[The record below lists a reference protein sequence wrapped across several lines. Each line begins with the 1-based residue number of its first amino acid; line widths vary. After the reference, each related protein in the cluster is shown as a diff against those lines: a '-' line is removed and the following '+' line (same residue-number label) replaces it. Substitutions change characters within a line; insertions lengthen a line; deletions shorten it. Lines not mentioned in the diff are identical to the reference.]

1 MKQELLRALACL
13 KKGKTLLYPT
23 DTVWGIG
30 CDATDSK
37 AVAEIFKIK
46 QRDESKSLVILVD
59 GIQML
64 KDYISNIPVG
74 LNELLEGSQR
84 PTSIIYQDPKGL
96 ASNVIAADNTVAIR
110 MVQNDFCRELIRQF
124 GKPIVSTS
132 ANISGRPTP
141 GSFSEIEAPIL
152 EAVDYVVNLQRDAVN
167 TTPSRIL
174 KLNADGEIVVI
185 RD

>member
-1 MKQELLRALACL
+1 MIEEVTRALKFL
-13 KKGKTLLYPT
+13 KEKKIILYPT

-30 CDATDSK
+30 CDATNSR
-37 AVAEIFKIK
+37 AVSEIFKIK

-59 GIQML
+59 SFEML
-64 KDYISNIPVG
+64 KTYIANIPAG
-74 LNELLEGSQR
+74 LNELLKESQR

-141 GSFSEIEAPIL
+141 KSFSEIEAPIL